1 MLAKDHELLD
11 PSVVGFKFARQAK
24 LRNDGFPVPQFCCIP
39 GVVFDTVVGEII
51 AEHADSPADLKTERE
66 MLAWAARM
74 RARIADRAVPP
85 GIAGGVVDRFDHIA
99 GDGLAAVRA
108 CAVAA
113 PDGQGEDGGTDP
125 FAGLSDS
132 FLDVGRA
139 EVLQRVADCWASG
152 YSDRAV
158 RYRIHRGLD
167 PLSVSIAVGVQEMVI
182 AERSFVAFTRDPVD
196 GSDRCVIAAAYGYGE
211 GVVQE
216 KADLDH
222 FYVDLAGKTV
232 QSRLAPKTGPDM
244 PVLTDSEAL
253 GIAAIA
259 AQVEAYFGTP
269 QDIEG
274 AITADRRVM
283 LVQAR
288 PVVYP
293 APPPVPPPVTGK
305 QLIWGNSNLTEGFPG
320 VSCAL
325 TYSVAA
331 QYGELS
337 FTDFYRRMGVPAQV
351 LAARRYDLARLL
363 GHLRGRMYYRLDTW
377 YALHAQIPSFAALRA
392 TWEQSMGLPP
402 QARTTSGQA
411 AGRGRRA
418 AHYAGL
424 AVRLPRHR
432 AQVRQFLT
440 WWDGY
445 HARFASGAWAEQSAA
460 RVVEDYHRLW
470 VEVGE
475 RWGIGSVNNFYLLL
489 IGRLTNSLVRRWLPG
504 SAPGTLTGMLCG
516 ARENRSVAAIR
527 SALELAE
534 RTRRSAPL
542 SAVLGRQDDELV
554 WEDLA
559 AGTYGDDLA
568 AAALEHVRRYG
579 DRSLQDLKMESVT
592 IRQEPWRLLQIVRAY
607 VGESLTVAGNRA
619 QELHTRAEAERQLR
633 ARCRNPVRRAVLRGC
648 YAVLRE
654 FLCSR
659 EDMRFCRSQLF
670 GVSRAMLFE
679 LASRLVKAS
688 LLEAERDV
696 LDLTAPE
703 VLGAFSGTLSG
714 PDLSELAQVR
724 RAKRH
729 AWAAEPDLPPLL
741 HTDEDSPVAAA
752 FAAQEPSHPPADGP
766 AAKQLTGIASSPG
779 RVRGRAK
786 VIGDPAIDASE
797 CRDRILVARETDPG
811 WLFLMMAAKG
821 IVVERGSPV
830 SHTAITG
837 RMLAI
842 PTVVAVT
849 GATRL
854 IRDGDWIELDG
865 TAGTVTLGSV
875 TVGSPG

>member
-1 MLAKDHELLD
+1 MLAGDRELLD
-11 PSVVGFKFARQAK
+11 PGVVGFKFARQAR
-24 LRNDGFPVPQFCCIP
+24 LRNDGFPVPPFCCVP
-39 GVVFDTVVGEII
+39 GAVFDALVREII
-51 AEHADSPADLKTERE
+51 AEPADSPADLTADEE
-66 MLAWAARM
+66 LLAWAARM
-74 RARIADRAVPP
+74 RTRIADRAVPP
-85 GIAGGVVDRFDHIA
+85 DLSAQLLEGFDRIAGA
-99 GDGLAAVRA
+99 DGLVAVRA

-113 PDGQGEDGGTDP
+113 DGRGEDGGTDP

-132 FLDVGRA
+132 FLNVRRA
-139 EVLQRVADCWASG
+139 ELLPRVVACWASG

-158 RYRIHRGLD
+158 AYRIRRGVN
-167 PLSVSIAVGVQEMVI
+167 PLSVSMAVGVQEMVP

-222 FYVDLAGKTV
+222 FYVHLADKTV
-232 QSRLAPKTGPDM
+232 ESRPAAQAS
-244 PVLTDSEAL
+244 PVLTDQEAL
-253 GIAAIA
+253 GVAELA
-259 AQVEAYFGTP
+259 AQVEVYFGGP

-274 AITADRRVM
+274 AITADGQVM

-288 PVVYP
+288 PVVYAGPP
-293 APPPVPPPVTGK
+293 APERSGK
-305 QLIWGNSNLTEGFPG
+305 RIFWGNSNLTEGFPG

-337 FTDFYRRMGVPAQV
+337 FADFYRRMGVPAHL
-351 LAARRYDLARLL
+351 LAARRHDLRRLL

-402 QARTTSGQA
+402 EVASPELGRGGPA
-411 AGRGRRA
+411 AGRLRRA
-418 AHYAGL
+418 AHYAGI
-424 AVRLPRHR
+424 AVRLPHHR
-432 AQVRQFLT
+432 TQVRQFLA
-440 WWDGY
+440 WWDGHY
-445 HARFASGAWAEQSAA
+445 DRFGREARAEQTAA
-460 RVVEDYHRLW
+460 DVVEDYHRMW
-470 VEVGE
+470 AAVGE
-475 RWGIGSVNNFYLLL
+475 RWGIGSVNNYYLLL
-489 IGRLTNSLVRRWLPG
+489 LGRLTNTLVRRWLPG
-504 SAPGTLTGMLCG
+504 TTPGTLTGMLCG

-534 RTRRSAPL
+534 RTGRSAPL
-542 SAVLGRQDDELV
+542 SAVLGRQDDELL
-554 WEDLA
+554 WDDLT
-559 AGTYGDDLA
+559 AGTYGEDLA
-568 AAALEHVRRYG
+568 VAALGHVRRYG

-607 VGESLTVAGNRA
+607 AHESLTVAGNRA
-619 QELHTRAEAERQLR
+619 QELQTRAEAELHLR
-633 ARCRNPVRRAVLRGC
+633 AQCPNPVRRAVLRGC
-648 YAVLRE
+648 YAVMRE

-679 LASRLVKAS
+679 LARRLVKAGV
-688 LLEAERDV
+688 LEAERDV

-714 PDLSELAQVR
+714 PDLSQLASLR
-724 RAKRH
+724 RAQRH
-729 AWAAEPDLPPLL
+729 VWLSEPDLPPLL
-741 HTDEDSPVAAA
+741 RTDEDTPLTAA
-752 FAAQEPSHPPADGP
+752 FAAEEMPGPQADGS
-766 AAKQLTGIASSPG
+766 ASRQLVGIASSPG

-786 VIGDPAIDASE
+786 VIADPAIDASE

-842 PTVVAVT
+842 PTVVAVPA
-849 GATRL
+849 ATRL

-865 TAGTVTLGSV
+865 IAGTVTLG
-875 TVGSPG
+875 GAG

>member
-1 MLAKDHELLD
+1 M
-11 PSVVGFKFARQAK
+11 R
-24 LRNDGFPVPQFCCIP
+24 R
-39 GVVFDTVVGEII
+39 GV
-51 AEHADSPADLKTERE
+51 
-66 MLAWAARM
+66 
-74 RARIADRAVPP
+74 
-85 GIAGGVVDRFDHIA
+85 
-99 GDGLAAVRA
+99 
-108 CAVAA
+108 
-113 PDGQGEDGGTDP
+113 
-125 FAGLSDS
+125 
-132 FLDVGRA
+132 
-139 EVLQRVADCWASG
+139 
-152 YSDRAV
+152 
-158 RYRIHRGLD
+158 D
-167 PLSVSIAVGVQEMVI
+167 PLSVSIAVGVQEMVP

-196 GSDRCVIAAAYGYGE
+196 GSGRCVIAAAYGHGE

-222 FYVDLAGKTV
+222 FYVDLAHQTV
-232 QSRLAPKTGPDM
+232 ESRLVPKTTQVGPDPAGIAARPALLAVPAELADV
-244 PVLTDSEAL
+244 PVLTDSDAI

-259 AQVEAYFGTP
+259 AQVEAYFGGP

-274 AITADRRVM
+274 AITADGRVM

-293 APPPVPPPVTGK
+293 AAPAPAVTGK
-305 QLIWGNSNLTEGFPG
+305 RLIWGNSNLTEGFPG

-337 FTDFYRRMGVPAQV
+337 FTDFYRRMGVPARV
-351 LAARRYDLARLL
+351 LAARRHDLRRLL
-363 GHLRGRMYYRLDTW
+363 GHLRGRMYYRLDSW
-377 YALHAQIPSFAALRA
+377 YALHSQIPSFAALRG

-402 QARTTSGQA
+402 EARPAELDRSGPA
-411 AGRGRRA
+411 AGRLRRA
-418 AHYAGL
+418 AHYAGIT
-424 AVRLPRHR
+424 VRLPRHR

-445 HARFASGAWAEQSAA
+445 YARFGRGAWAEQTAA
-460 RVVEDYHRLW
+460 SVVEDYHRLW

-475 RWGIGSVNNFYLLL
+475 RWGIGSVNNYYLLL
-489 IGRLTNSLVRRWLPG
+489 IGRLTNALVRRWLPG
-504 SAPGTLTGMLCG
+504 TKPGTLTGMLCG

-534 RTRRSAPL
+534 RTSRSAPL

-554 WEDLA
+554 WDDLA
-559 AGTYGDDLA
+559 AGTYGEDVA
-568 AAALEHVRRYG
+568 AAALEHVLRYG

-607 VGESLTVAGNRA
+607 AHESLTVASNRA
-619 QELHTRAEAERQLR
+619 QELQTRAQAELQLR
-633 ARCRNPVRRAVLRGC
+633 ARCPNPVRRAVLRGC

-679 LASRLVKAS
+679 LARRLVKAG

-703 VLGAFSGTLSG
+703 VLGAFEGTLSG
-714 PDLSELAQVR
+714 PDLSLLAQVR
-724 RAKRH
+724 RAQRH
-729 AWAAEPDLPPLL
+729 AWASEPDPPPLL
-741 HTDEDSPVAAA
+741 RTDEDSPVAAA
-752 FAAQEPSHPPADGP
+752 VTAEEISLPPADGS
-766 AAKQLTGIASSPG
+766 AARQLTGIASSPG

-786 VIGDPAIDASE
+786 VILDPAIDASE
-797 CRDRILVARETDPG
+797 CHDRILIARETDPG

-842 PTVVAVT
+842 PTVVAVPA
-849 GATRL
+849 ATRL

-865 TAGTVTLGSV
+865 TAGTVTLEGSA
-875 TVGSPG
+875 G